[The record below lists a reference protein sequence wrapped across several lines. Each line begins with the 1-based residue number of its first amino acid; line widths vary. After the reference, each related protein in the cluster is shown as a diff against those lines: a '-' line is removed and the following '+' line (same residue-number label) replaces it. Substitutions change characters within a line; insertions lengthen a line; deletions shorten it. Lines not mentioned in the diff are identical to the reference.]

1 MYKHLLH
8 RLTAL
13 ILVLVTF
20 LASSCDNDDVEE
32 ITPEPT
38 PHTMLFY
45 FIGTDL
51 STYYMR
57 NITAAGK
64 GLAKLTEPGGALENE
79 QNKPRILCF
88 IQRSKSTAELIELEY
103 NNGTCEQKVVASYDI
118 PTAMTST
125 RLSEHLQDMIEFAPA
140 ASYGLVIG
148 SHSRAWA
155 LIDSPDFEASVSLY
169 NIGKST
175 FTPYWERDPDAL
187 VTRFIG
193 EGYPFFKSYSQGS
206 SNYYDIPDFASALS
220 NTGVKFEYTIYDA
233 CLMANVETVYDLR
246 NTSKYIIASVVE
258 IMGNGF
264 PYDSVIPHILNTN
277 GKSFD
282 LKGVCQAFYQY
293 YLEGTGYS
301 GSVSLIDC
309 RELDKMAALTKA
321 INSSTNN
328 TIATSTLQYYD
339 GLRPH
344 LFFDYGQYMRA
355 LCADQSL
362 MEEFQYQ
369 LDKAVPYKLTLNSF
383 YTGLKPSRGIH
394 PINPEVYS
402 GLSTSQPSEM
412 YRTEYVT
419 TAWYKA
425 TH

>member
-1 MYKHLLH
+1 MYKHFLH

-13 ILVLVTF
+13 ILVLMTF
-20 LASSCDNDDVEE
+20 LSASCDNDDAEE
-32 ITPEPT
+32 IIPEPT

-51 STYYMR
+51 STYYTR

-79 QNKPRILCF
+79 QNKSRVLCF
-88 IQRSKSTAELIELEY
+88 IQRSNTTAELIELEY
-103 NNGTCEQKVVASYDI
+103 KEGLCEQKVLASYDI
-118 PTAMTST
+118 PTVMTAA
-125 RLSEHLQDMIEFAPA
+125 RLSEHLKDMIEFAPA
-140 ASYGLVIG
+140 TSYGLVVG
-148 SHSRAWA
+148 SHSRAWT
-155 LIDSPDFEASVSLY
+155 LIDSPDFEASLSQY
-169 NIGKST
+169 STGKSSI
-175 FTPYWERDPDAL
+175 TPYWERDPEAL

-193 EGYPFFKSYSQGS
+193 EGYPFFKSYSQGC
-206 SNYYDIPDFASALS
+206 SNYFDIPDFASALS
-220 NTGVKFEYTIYDA
+220 DTGVKFEYTIYDA

-246 NTSKYIIASVVE
+246 HTSKYIIASVVE

-264 PYDSVIPHILNTN
+264 PYDSVIPHLINTN

-282 LKGVCQAFYQY
+282 LNGVCQAFYQY

-309 RELDKMAALTKA
+309 SELDNLAALTKI
-321 INSSTNN
+321 INKNTNN
-328 TIATSTLQYYD
+328 TIDTSTLQYYD

-344 LFFDYGQYMRA
+344 LFFDYGQYMKA
-355 LCADQSL
+355 LCTDQELLSDL
-362 MEEFQYQ
+362 QHQ
-369 LDKAVPYKLTLNSF
+369 LDKAIPYKLTLNKF
-383 YTGLKPSRGIH
+383 YTGLKPLRGLH
-394 PINPEVYS
+394 AINPDAYS

-412 YRTEYVT
+412 YRTEYET